1 MKILYL
7 ANDRRGANAAAA
19 ALRGVVSDVVLTLV
33 DRPEDARRWIDANRD
48 FAALILDIDPQASE
62 RRALVHDLRSIGVT
76 VPIIAACAGDP
87 SVIRP
92 FTGLADAIVTRDVT
106 FGEQLSRAVRRLLM
120 IEGPPPRRRL
130 RLLYLGDDSL
140 ARECLGRPGGSIEVI
155 ADSDP
160 DDRIESALLDGAL
173 TTAPCDLLLI
183 EHGRPG
189 VDTLAVLRGVA
200 ARYPGLPVVIVADW
214 DEQLAVRALQLGA
227 SDYVLKSRASFRAV
241 YFRLHRLIAQ
251 SGPVEEQTRLRG
263 RRAAAIDRDS
273 GNQDDL
279 MRRVADAEAARQNAD
294 EQLTAAIAAV
304 RQSRKDRLA
313 DAVAAA
319 RELAQRESRFAARL
333 ADALAEAQH
342 LRERLSSQDMLL
354 KQQEERAGRQ
364 HRALSELF
372 ARRQADADAALNNEV
387 ALRRTLERRLA
398 EAEGSLQTSE
408 EQRRAGQSAAA
419 ESLAQQHAEF
429 TARLAQITTARETV
443 ERRLNEALAAIAEAQ
458 AGRAADA
465 AAAAEHLARRE
476 SELAARISR
485 AATEQEQLERRL
497 IDADAALRCAEQR
510 MAAELHAARLIATE
524 REAEFDAERL
534 VLVAS
539 HDAVKGQ
546 LADLRRALE
555 DAEQRRAADRTEA
568 ERRLNEAQDRH
579 HAALAEAAGRH
590 DGLQQQLAAA
600 DAHLQRVLAGHASE
614 IAEAG
619 VRLATMQGAADA
631 RATQLVT
638 AVASLERQLSDAVAA
653 LGRLEDQTAAEREAA
668 RLDAAL
674 RQRDFEA
681 AIASE
686 ITNREAVERALTQSE
701 ADRQEAARAHVS
713 AIADA
718 AARHTALEF
727 DLTRKSGQLAAL
739 EATLAQSE
747 STRDNEAQQHA
758 SAIAAAGARLA
769 DHQQQTDGWLA
780 DAAAL
785 ADALDER
792 RQLLEAALARSED
805 ERARDRQSAREDA
818 VQQQTEYEARLA
830 EEVSLREA
838 REAQLRETET
848 ALQEAERRHLEQMT
862 AVAAESASYRAEA
875 AARLAEE
882 VSVREAREAQLR
894 ETETALQ
901 EAERRHLEQ
910 MTAVAAESALHR
922 RQADAQMAQLAAGA
936 AAALE
941 AAEQEGLRRQRTAAD
956 ESAARERDLEAEIAR
971 HAAHGKALTRA
982 LADAEATRLRDDAQY
997 ASRLESA
1004 GEALAAAHRE
1014 KDELMAQL
1022 AAARDHGDQLER
1034 LATEAQA
1041 AWQRLDADAQE
1052 RILRLQDE
1060 GDALRSSLREA
1071 GEQLQ
1076 QRDHAHQEE
1085 RAGMERARLALEA
1098 DLARGRAEYAAL
1110 ETALEQTRSAAEDTL
1125 ARLSTERAQ
1134 ERSTFEA
1141 LVRERDAELRDRAA
1155 RQQSSEERAAAAL
1168 TALEHR
1174 LQLAAETHRV
1184 DAATIAQLQQ
1194 SSAAL
1199 TRNLEQ
1205 VNRERDVLNLQADRV
1220 PELERQLNALHAQQ
1234 RRQFVETPMSMCRCR
1249 PDGAVTHVNQALARL
1264 LGYATPDAVPT
1275 RDFGE
1280 AIFDTKD
1287 ELPWLLNRCLASR
1300 ATQSIETTW
1309 KKRDGRRIVVRV
1321 FALPVAAGAIDLVAE
1336 DVTRV
1341 RALEEQ
1347 LRNAQ
1352 RMEAVA
1358 RYGSEVAATC
1368 GSLLRHVKQEGQEW
1382 LARVESDTTRYQGE
1396 LLFHEVTRAAGFL
1409 EHFAAYGNE
1418 EKDAPVLVDV
1428 TTLLRD
1434 LAPVLR
1440 RVAGDNIELVVS
1452 QPHTPL
1458 NLDVEAKRVERM
1470 LINVAAY
1477 GRERMPFGGRLK
1489 IEVASVVVNREFVA
1503 RYPNV
1508 RPGAHVLLTV
1518 SEVRAVPRRD
1528 LPDTVESAPAVA
1540 ASQSRPADNP
1550 GVDLGTLQ
1558 TLVSDCGGHLWMM
1571 AEPSGNMV
1579 LKIHVPRRVLDRAE
1593 PALQPVRSRW
1603 IHRAFGARH

>member
-372 ARRQADADAALNNEV
+372 ARRQAAADAALNNEV

-701 ADRQEAARAHVS
+701 ADREEAARAHAS

-862 AVAAESASYRAEA
+862 AVAAESA
-875 AARLAEE
+875 
-882 VSVREAREAQLR
+882 
-894 ETETALQ
+894 
-901 EAERRHLEQ
+901 
-910 MTAVAAESALHR
+910 LHR

-971 HAAHGKALTRA
+971 HAAHGEALTRA

-1280 AIFDTKD
+1280 AIFDSKD

>member
-701 ADRQEAARAHVS
+701 ADRQEAARTHSS

-830 EEVSLREA
+830 EEVSL
-838 REAQLRETET
+838 
-848 ALQEAERRHLEQMT
+848 
-862 AVAAESASYRAEA
+862 
-875 AARLAEE
+875 
-882 VSVREAREAQLR
+882 REAREAQLR

-1234 RRQFVETPMSMCRCR
+1234 RRQFVETPVSMCRCR

-1280 AIFDTKD
+1280 AIFDSKD

>member
-251 SGPVEEQTRLRG
+251 SVPVEEQTRLRG

-568 ERRLNEAQDRH
+568 QRRLNEAQDRH
-579 HAALAEAAGRH
+579 QAALAEAAGRH

-701 ADRQEAARAHVS
+701 ADREEAARAHAS

-830 EEVSLREA
+830 EEVSL
-838 REAQLRETET
+838 
-848 ALQEAERRHLEQMT
+848 
-862 AVAAESASYRAEA
+862 
-875 AARLAEE
+875 
-882 VSVREAREAQLR
+882 REAREAQLR

-1280 AIFDTKD
+1280 AIFDSKD

>member
-653 LGRLEDQTAAEREAA
+653 LGRLEDQTAAEREAV

-701 ADRQEAARAHVS
+701 ADRQEAARAHAS

-830 EEVSLREA
+830 EEVSL
-838 REAQLRETET
+838 
-848 ALQEAERRHLEQMT
+848 
-862 AVAAESASYRAEA
+862 
-875 AARLAEE
+875 
-882 VSVREAREAQLR
+882 REAREAQLR

-1280 AIFDTKD
+1280 AIFDSKD